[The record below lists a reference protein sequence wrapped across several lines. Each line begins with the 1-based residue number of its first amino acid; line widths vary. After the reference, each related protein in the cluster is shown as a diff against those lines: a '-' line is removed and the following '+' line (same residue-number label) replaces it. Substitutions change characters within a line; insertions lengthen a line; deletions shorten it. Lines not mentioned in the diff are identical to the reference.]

1 MIPNH
6 VLHDLGPD
14 ERVAILARGGEIH
27 FHFHVHPASADPS
40 AIHAHAER
48 EGARVLTTHMGDRQ
62 QILDFVAYRERD
74 VGGEG

>member
-6 VLHDLGPD
+6 ILNNLGAD
-14 ERVAILARGGEIH
+14 ERVAILCRGSEIH
-27 FHFHVHPASADPS
+27 FHIHPASDDPA

-48 EGARVLTTHMGDRQ
+48 EGSRVLTTHMRDHRE
-62 QILDFVAYRERD
+62 ILDFVAYRERD